1 MGRERRERE
10 HWGRGLVFN
19 AQSTVSCPGE
29 QERERKKDGEKIFDG
44 VHWWLVVWLAG

>member
-10 HWGRGLVFN
+10 DWGGGVN
-19 AQSTVSCPGE
+19 AQSTLSYPGE
-29 QERERKKDGEKIFDG
+29 QERERKKDGEKIFGG